1 MDFSEH
7 RAASIIVEFD
17 DARAEKLKKNQTSTI
32 QIFFN
37 FSQNVDKDAQKQL
50 ARTSLSSNSDINKNI
65 TVSYFLLQFT

>member
-7 RAASIIVEFD
+7 RAVEFD

-50 ARTSLSSNSDINKNI
+50 ARTSLSSNSDTNKNI